1 MRNEAPKRGWKRH
14 YAPRLLLLIPF
25 LAMIWVP
32 SYNRIDPELWGI
44 PFFYWYQLVWV
55 LIGAVLVFVVYLIE
69 RQIERRA

>member
-1 MRNEAPKRGWKRH
+1 MQNGAPKRGWKRH

-25 LAMIWVP
+25 LAMVWVP

-44 PFFYWYQLVWV
+44 PFFYWYQLAWV

-69 RQIERRA
+69 RQIERRV

>member
-1 MRNEAPKRGWKRH
+1 MRNGAPKRGWKRH

-25 LAMIWVP
+25 LAMVWVP

-44 PFFYWYQLVWV
+44 PFFYWYQLAWV